1 MFALKKR
8 GDWAKDTVMENSLL
22 VILSKDLAKKCVFS
36 NSYGVTATL
45 KILQVK

>member
-8 GDWAKDTVMENSLL
+8 GDWAKDTVMGNSLL
-22 VILSKDLAKKCVFS
+22 VILNKDLAKKCVFS
-36 NSYGVTATL
+36 NSYGNTATR